1 MKEKNYTVYDDEI
14 VIKITPEMIRLLMKA
29 THKDSKYATTTHAE
43 SFIELFRD
51 EIEDSLRD
59 AVRGVVNRH
68 YE

>member
-29 THKDSKYATTTHAE
+29 THKDSKYATTTHA
-43 SFIELFRD
+43 
-51 EIEDSLRD
+51 DSLRD

>member
-1 MKEKNYTVYDDEI
+1 MIDITV
-14 VIKITPEMIRLLMKA
+14 TPEMIRLLMKA
-29 THKDSKYATTTHAE
+29 THRDSKYATTTHAE

-51 EIEDSLRD
+51 EIEDALRE